1 MSKGKRKKKYV
12 FGIKQKTLSFIA
24 FPCIMI
30 ALFATIY
37 VIFSYRD
44 IIRDDAR
51 EKLNAATYGAKLLSE
66 TNSGDQAVLAQNIES
81 LSAQIGIEI
90 TIFKGNVR
98 EITTVDGALGTK
110 MDSHIEEELVKTRE
124 DLFVTN
130 ANVNGQSFYG
140 YYVPYFEDSK
150 LSGAVFA
157 GVPRADAVST
167 ITDKT
172 VKMAVCIIVI
182 TVLFLLLA
190 AVQINGLLKKL
201 YGSVDLVEQ
210 LHSNDLKVD
219 YNERFRKNSDEYEE
233 IYNSTY
239 EFASNLNGIV
249 ANIQDTSENLH
260 GISSELS
267 GNAEIANATTS
278 EIAKA
283 VENVSTGAQDQ
294 AADTQH
300 VAESVKV
307 MGDEIQTI
315 TSNTGSLAE
324 TANRMNQAKDKV
336 VETLEVLTTTN
347 NSTMRDVKDV
357 NEQITLT
364 NKSIDAIYEALNLI
378 QDIAS
383 QTNLLSLNASIEAAR
398 AGEVGKGFAVVAEE
412 IKKLAEQSSET
423 SERINENLNS
433 LVSNYQLIVQKMDST
448 TGNINNQNAKLTETK
463 SNFVTLE
470 NGINETNSQITVI
483 SRMVDELDKERAKIN
498 DAVMNLSAVSQEN
511 AASTE
516 EIMASIEE
524 LNSIVALVDNK
535 ASGLTELS
543 SDLAGKVSVFTI

>member
-1 MSKGKRKKKYV
+1 MSSGKRKKKFA

-44 IIRDDAR
+44 IIRESAK
-51 EKLNAATYGAKLLSE
+51 EELHAATYGAKLISE
-66 TNSGDQAVLAQNIES
+66 SLRDNTEVLAGSINTYANQIEV
-81 LSAQIGIEI
+81 EI
-90 TIFKGNVR
+90 TIFNGDIR
-98 EITTVDGALGTK
+98 EVTSIDGALGTK
-110 MDSHIEEELVKTRE
+110 MDAHIEEELVRTGE
-124 DLFVTN
+124 DLFVTD
-130 ANVNGQSFYG
+130 ANVNGELYYG
-140 YYVPYFEDSK
+140 YYVPYFDGTN
-150 LSGAVFA
+150 LTGAVFA
-157 GVPRADAVST
+157 GIPRSKAVDIINTHVFKLLGS
-167 ITDKT
+167 
-172 VKMAVCIIVI
+172 IIVI
-182 TVLFLLLA
+182 TLIFLILA
-190 AVQINGLLKKL
+190 AVQTDKLLKKL
-201 YGSVDLVEQ
+201 FGSVDLVEQ
-210 LHSNDLKVD
+210 LHDNDLKIE
-219 YNERFRKNSDEYEE
+219 YNEKFRKNRDEYEA

-239 EFASNLNGIV
+239 EFAHNLNGIV
-249 ANIQDTSENLH
+249 TKIQDTSDNLH
-260 GISSELS
+260 SISVELN
-267 GNAEIANATTS
+267 GNAEVANATTS

-300 VAESVKV
+300 VADSVTI
-307 MGDEIQTI
+307 MGNNIETI
-315 TSNTGSLAE
+315 TANTGSLAE
-324 TANRMNQAKDKV
+324 TAGRMNQAKEKV
-336 VETLEVLTTTN
+336 VETLEVLTKTN
-347 NSTMRDVKDV
+347 SSTMENVKDV
-357 NEQITLT
+357 NKQITLT

-423 SERINENLNS
+423 SERINENLNE
-433 LVSNYQLIVQKMDST
+433 LVNNYQLIVRKMDET
-448 TGNINNQNAKLTETK
+448 TDNINNQNAKLTETK
-463 SNFVTLE
+463 NNFVTLE
-470 NGINETNSQITVI
+470 NGINETNSEITQI
-483 SRMVDELDKERAKIN
+483 SQMVDELDKEREKIN
-498 DAVMNLSAVSQEN
+498 EAILNLSAVSQEN

-543 SDLAGKVSVFTI
+543 AELAAKVNVFTI